1 MKARKIMEY
10 KYSLIVSQC
19 YHQHHQFLVEI
30 PPDFIE
36 KGKKMVKEL
45 AVYKGEEKI
54 SYLGDIES
62 YSDLRRYNFNGF
74 SGDIYIIN
82 SSSIAPLL
90 FGYKKHLEEEI
101 KNRKYYKS
109 KKVINHLMKYHDYYQ
124 IKEIIEKYFKII

>member
-1 MKARKIMEY
+1 MEY

-45 AVYKGEEKI
+45 AVYKGEKNI

-82 SSSIAPLL
+82 SESIAPLL
-90 FGYKKHLEEEI
+90 SEYEYYLKEEI
-101 KNRKYYKS
+101 KTSKYFKS
-109 KKVINHLMKYHDYYQ
+109 KKIINHLIKYHDHCQ
-124 IKEIIEKYFKII
+124 IKKIIEKYFKIA